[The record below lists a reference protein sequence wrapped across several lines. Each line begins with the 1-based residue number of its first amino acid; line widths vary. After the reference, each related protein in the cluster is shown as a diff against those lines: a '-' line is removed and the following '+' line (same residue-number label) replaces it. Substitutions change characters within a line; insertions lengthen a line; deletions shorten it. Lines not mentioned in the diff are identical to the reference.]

1 MSSFPRAILIISLS
15 LLPCGLWL
23 WYFATRSR
31 YKRPP
36 LRLVTLTFLLGGTA
50 TLAAFPVSLFGQA
63 LVGALLPNTFWAQ
76 ALALVL
82 VVGPVEELA
91 KLAAVRAYAYRQP
104 EFDEALDGVV
114 YSATAA
120 LGFAAVENVFY
131 LAETSALLVL
141 LRGPVSNPGH
151 ALFAAFWGLSLSR
164 AKGAPNI
171 AHRRLWIVTQGW
183 MVASLL
189 HGLFNVL
196 LLASERAGAAFFY
209 ALVGAMVALFFVVRG
224 RIHFHRDTSP
234 HREGTLLLPV
244 PGECP
249 QCGAAG
255 AAGMACAQCGAP
267 LPAAKELHFCP
278 VCHTRQRGG
287 VEVCAKCGAA
297 MRLTAGENLDA
308 RPHFV
313 AVTSDGREEIAFI
326 LTGREVSVGRTLNN
340 GFVVEHPSVSKR
352 HARLAAAGGGYAV
365 SDLDSS
371 NGTFV
376 NGRRVAS
383 PVKLEDGCEVS
394 FGRARFIYRD
404 QRGPAS

>member
-244 PGECP
+244 
-249 QCGAAG
+249 
-255 AAGMACAQCGAP
+255 
-267 LPAAKELHFCP
+267 
-278 VCHTRQRGG
+278 RRGG
-287 VEVCAKCGAA
+287 RGGDGL
-297 MRLTAGENLDA
+297 R
-308 RPHFV
+308 
-313 AVTSDGREEIAFI
+313 AVR
-326 LTGREVSVGRTLNN
+326 R
-340 GFVVEHPSVSKR
+340 
-352 HARLAAAGGGYAV
+352 AAAGGE
-365 SDLDSS
+365 
-371 NGTFV
+371 
-376 NGRRVAS
+376 RVALL
-383 PVKLEDGCEVS
+383 PRLPHAAARRRGGLREVRRGDEADGGREP
-394 FGRARFIYRD
+394 GRA
-404 QRGPAS
+404 PALRRRHERRA